1 MKQIYKRKHS
11 TKNNLGPIRTIFP
24 LSLDAQRTRITMD
37 FLKKTKEMLKQSGKQ
52 LKVVSATFVLVC
64 FLSLNESTSQ
74 TKKKKFIS
82 LRKFF
87 LFSRKSNFRLVHFQI
102 S

>member
-74 TKKKKFIS
+74 TKKKKIYFTSKVLFI
-82 LRKFF
+82 LEKIKF
-87 LFSRKSNFRLVHFQI
+87 
-102 S
+102 

>member
-24 LSLDAQRTRITMD
+24 LSLDAQRTCITMA

-74 TKKKKFIS
+74 TKKKKFYFTWKVLFI
-82 LRKFF
+82 LEKIKF
-87 LFSRKSNFRLVHFQI
+87 
-102 S
+102 

>member
-24 LSLDAQRTRITMD
+24 LSLDAQRTCITMD

-74 TKKKKFIS
+74 TKKKNFYFTWKVLFILEKIKF
-82 LRKFF
+82 
-87 LFSRKSNFRLVHFQI
+87 
-102 S
+102 

>member
-1 MKQIYKRKHS
+1 MKQIYKRKYS

-74 TKKKKFIS
+74 TKKKKIYFTSKVLFI
-82 LRKFF
+82 LEKIKF
-87 LFSRKSNFRLVHFQI
+87 
-102 S
+102 